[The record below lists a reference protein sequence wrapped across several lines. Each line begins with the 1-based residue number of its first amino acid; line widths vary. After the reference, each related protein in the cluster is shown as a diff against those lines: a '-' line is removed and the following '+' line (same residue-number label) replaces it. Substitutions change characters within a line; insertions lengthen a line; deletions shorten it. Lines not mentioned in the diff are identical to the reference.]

1 MSKSVE
7 IFLLTLCTFECIIS
21 EKERRETMSDIN
33 ENILLKIYEEVKD
46 TKEQLKVLPEI
57 KMQVAKIPIMEKQLE
72 IIMTKEIPEIK
83 EQVAKI
89 PIIEK
94 QLEEIP
100 KMKKQLEEIP
110 KIKKQL
116 EKIPLIEKQ
125 LEEIPKIKKQLE
137 KIPLIEKQL
146 EEIPKIKK
154 QLEEIP
160 KMKKQLEEIP
170 KMKKQLEEIPKMKK
184 QLEEIPG
191 MKEQIAIIPKI
202 LLEIQDMKQEI
213 RRISGSVARIEV
225 EHGEKLVALFD
236 AFKVNSEKIEEQ
248 NKRIAKCEEQI
259 TEQGNQIFIIN
270 SKIGNL

>member
-1 MSKSVE
+1 M
-7 IFLLTLCTFECIIS
+7 
-21 EKERRETMSDIN
+21 
-33 ENILLKIYEEVKD
+33 
-46 TKEQLKVLPEI
+46 
-57 KMQVAKIPIMEKQLE
+57 
-72 IIMTKEIPEIK
+72 
-83 EQVAKI
+83 
-89 PIIEK
+89 
-94 QLEEIP
+94 
-100 KMKKQLEEIP
+100 
-110 KIKKQL
+110 KKQL
-116 EKIPLIEKQ
+116 EKIPLIE
-125 LEEIPKIKKQLE
+125 
-137 KIPLIEKQL
+137 
-146 EEIPKIKK
+146 K

-248 NKRIAKCEEQI
+248 NKRIAKCEDQI
-259 TEQGNQIFIIN
+259 AEQGNQIFIIN

>member
-1 MSKSVE
+1 MRGKTMSVSKYVE

-21 EKERRETMSDIN
+21 EKERREVMSDIN

-57 KMQVAKIPIMEKQLE
+57 KKQVAKIPL
-72 IIMTKEIPEIK
+72 
-83 EQVAKI
+83 
-89 PIIEK
+89 IEK

-110 KIKKQL
+110 EMKKQL
-116 EKIPLIEKQ
+116 EKIPLIE
-125 LEEIPKIKKQLE
+125 
-137 KIPLIEKQL
+137 
-146 EEIPKIKK
+146 
-154 QLEEIP
+154 
-160 KMKKQLEEIP
+160 KQLEEIP

-236 AFKVNSEKIEEQ
+236 AFKINTEKIQEQ
-248 NKRIAKCEEQI
+248 DSRITKCEKTLEKHDDQI
-259 TEQGNQIFIIN
+259 YMLN
-270 SKIGNL
+270 SKIKNA